1 MPAFRR
7 GGNSNG
13 HSSNGN
19 SSSTNGNGA
28 KSKHT
33 NLNNGS
39 TNGFA
44 SLSSNR
50 SDYIDNNRNV
60 KKESLALR
68 GQSEERMDSS
78 SANNPFS
85 TETAEPMQSSSI
97 VNQLDQEMT
106 NSSEFPA
113 MIIGGHLHNSSA
125 AGADL
130 QASNSSSSSSSSPSS
145 SDENQQVG
153 LEIMDTQKEFP
164 KESSSPAGTNPF
176 NNPFNN
182 YLYLLNN
189 PQGSKSKLNNIT
201 NLKNP
206 ATTPHFN
213 ASTNPASELNEL
225 ANGGTFGSPNTLN
238 PLNGDGSNA
247 SPDLSNNGTT
257 GLSNGFN
264 KGIPLF

>member
-28 KSKHT
+28 KSKHN

-50 SDYIDNNRNV
+50 SNCVDSNRTV
-60 KKESLALR
+60 QKESLALR
-68 GQSEERMDSS
+68 NGGQSEERMDSS
-78 SANNPFS
+78 SALLNNPFS
-85 TETAEPMQSSSI
+85 SDANLAAEPMQSSSI
-97 VNQLDQEMT
+97 GNQLDQEMT
-106 NSSEFPA
+106 NSSEFPT
-113 MIIGGHLHNSSA
+113 MIIGGHLLHNGSSTTA
-125 AGADL
+125 VEP
-130 QASNSSSSSSSSPSS
+130 SNSSSSSTSSSSSASS

-153 LEIMDTQKEFP
+153 LEIMDTQKE
-164 KESSSPAGTNPF
+164 SSLNSPPGSNPF
-176 NNPFNN
+176 NS

-201 NLKNP
+201 NLTSSP
-206 ATTPHFN
+206 APAPHFNLN
-213 ASTNPASELNEL
+213 ASTNPASKFDEL
-225 ANGGTFGSPNTLN
+225 AINPAASPFNSPNMLN
-238 PLNGDGSNA
+238 SLSGAGAAAA
-247 SPDLSNNGTT
+247 STP
-257 GLSNGFN
+257 
-264 KGIPLF
+264 PEH